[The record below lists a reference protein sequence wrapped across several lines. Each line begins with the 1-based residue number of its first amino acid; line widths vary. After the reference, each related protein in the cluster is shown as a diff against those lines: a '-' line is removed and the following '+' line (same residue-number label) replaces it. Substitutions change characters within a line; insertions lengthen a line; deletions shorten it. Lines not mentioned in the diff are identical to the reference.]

1 MDPKLTPL
9 KEEPMDEEESDLKE
23 LLRQNIESN
32 KLLRSSQQKEDLQD

>member
-32 KLLRSSQQKEDLQD
+32 KLLRSSQQKEDL